1 MANEFGYCL
10 DCCEMQY
17 VTPDRNGVYSGNNGG
32 KMNHFGHK
40 VYVFEEPNKYTP
52 PIRNLLT
59 KLNANMEISD
69 NEMILFR
76 LAIDLGDLEPFIGKY
91 ERIIPEPEP
100 REIVPDGYYPNVG
113 LFAKKSPFADLP
125 LFGETS

>member
-32 KMNHFGHK
+32 K
-40 VYVFEEPNKYTP
+40 
-52 PIRNLLT
+52 
-59 KLNANMEISD
+59 
-69 NEMILFR
+69 
-76 LAIDLGDLEPFIGKY
+76 
-91 ERIIPEPEP
+91 EPEP